1 MVIMGLDSHRVVQKC
16 SHVVKKPGT
25 ADLELSKGAAPQLP
39 DNVDDDNVS
48 VDGCA
53 EEEERWK

>member
-1 MVIMGLDSHRVVQKC
+1 MIVTGSSKNVVL
-16 SHVVKKPGT
+16 SSKKPGT

-39 DNVDDDNVS
+39 DDVDDDGDDDVS

>member
-1 MVIMGLDSHRVVQKC
+1 MVRMGLDSHRVVQK
-16 SHVVKKPGT
+16 SSLVVKKPGT

-39 DNVDDDNVS
+39 DDDD
-48 VDGCA
+48 DDDDDDDCA